1 MINSIDALGAT
12 GRIAGSEVMTS
23 PVTARQTEAAVNGD
37 QVAISPRAREFQAVR
52 EKVRDNQEI
61 REALVREMKKKMAQ
75 NPFPA
80 GAVADIIAEKIINGW
95 GVISQR

>member
-1 MINSIDALGAT
+1 MINSIDVT
-12 GRIAGSEVMTS
+12 GTISRPASIG
-23 PVTARQTEAAVNGD
+23 AVNLPASDRQAETAAHGD
-37 QVAISPRAREFQAVR
+37 QVAISPRGREIQAVR

-61 REALVREMKKKMAQ
+61 REALVREMKKKMEQ

-95 GVISQR
+95 GVLSRR

>member
-1 MINSIDALGAT
+1 M
-12 GRIAGSEVMTS
+12 
-23 PVTARQTEAAVNGD
+23 
-37 QVAISPRAREFQAVR
+37 R

>member
-1 MINSIDALGAT
+1 MINGIDALGIT
-12 GRIAGSEVMTS
+12 GRVAGSGAIAL
-23 PVTARQTEAAVNGD
+23 PAAGTAATTAAYGD
-37 QVAISPRAREFQAVR
+37 QVAISPRGREIQAVR